1 MRSDIIKMG
10 MNNLKYIKF
19 QVKIPE
25 KIWINRISRQFPDE
39 IITLNYSNP
48 LSETQRQV
56 FLSTVSKN
64 NINEIY
70 SRLKKEEQVED
81 LEIFGNNLKLIFKLN
96 FLQKII
102 HQKLTIIFP
111 VIIHNGYGTIEIFAN
126 ENQVKLFEKVFGKI
140 KVLKISDE
148 INKKEHL
155 TLKQKE
161 ILETVFLLGYFS
173 YPRKITL
180 SQLAKHLKISKA
192 TLSETLRISENKI
205 ISNYFLDK

>member
-1 MRSDIIKMG
+1 